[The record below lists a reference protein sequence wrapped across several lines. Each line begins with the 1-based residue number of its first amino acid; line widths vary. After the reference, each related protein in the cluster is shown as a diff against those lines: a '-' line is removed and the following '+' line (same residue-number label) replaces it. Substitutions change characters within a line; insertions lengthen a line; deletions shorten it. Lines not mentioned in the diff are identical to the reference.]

1 MPALRRRETLSWGC
15 LEHEQWRCEVPRV
28 AHGEF
33 QVVVFMRR
41 GEGPT
46 LMLDVGVG
54 ERLTLQRG
62 GRQLFVRVAGV
73 VDRCARGRRLELLV
87 EEEL

>member
-1 MPALRRRETLSWGC
+1 
-15 LEHEQWRCEVPRV
+15 
-28 AHGEF
+28 
-33 QVVVFMRR
+33 
-41 GEGPT
+41 
-46 LMLDVGVG
+46 MLDVGVG